1 MMAERS
7 LKLRDGDS
15 DSTNLIY
22 QVYSLCK
29 LLTAIRSGGKCVCL
43 KEKIS
48 RFYRISVHLKKHT
61 HVSAVYRGKVT

>member
-7 LKLRDGDS
+7 LKLKDGDS
-15 DSTNLIY
+15 DSTYSIIY

-29 LLTAIRSGGKCVCL
+29 LLTAIPSGGTCVCL

-48 RFYRISVHLKKHT
+48 RFYRISVHLKKLT
-61 HVSAVYRGKVT
+61 HVSAVYRG